1 MSYALFVTAIP
12 YLISDFG
19 GITKLFQQ
27 PDIIYVAG
35 RMNNAKGTLESRR
48 CCFLYFPLTPQIGGY
63 KDVPDSE
70 AVPRMAR
77 LSGIVRQKYLY
88 GKY

>member
-1 MSYALFVTAIP
+1 
-12 YLISDFG
+12 
-19 GITKLFQQ
+19 
-27 PDIIYVAG
+27 
-35 RMNNAKGTLESRR
+35 MNNAKGTLESRR
-48 CCFLYFPLTPQIGGY
+48 CCFLYFSLTPQIGGY